1 MGAELFEMSW
11 VQGIVQFFNYLAWTL
26 YVIGLIVAC
35 FECGINYAGGK
46 GDIRAVALNAIKGF
60 MAASLFSVVPVRLY
74 QLAISLQAEFTSGM
88 TGYGTSIGEVAAN
101 IIQEYEEIETVADLV
116 GKPISGFGAVTSAI
130 MVIVCIIM
138 MAYAVIKVFFAN
150 LKRGGILLIQ
160 IAVGKEMRNADIL
173 RGRSGV
179 SVRPRILCW
188 ENVPGAFSS
197 GEPHGEDFRIVL
209 EEIIKI
215 CVPDIYVP
223 RPHAGKFQSAGWI
236 RVGDTLSVGW
246 RVTSSQHWGVPQRRA
261 RIFLVADFGGLTAP
275 KILFKPESLPGYTA
289 PSEGSWKTAAE
300 KIGSCFAGAGGLE

>member
-116 GKPISGFGAVTSAI
+116 LKPI
-130 MVIVCIIM
+130 
-138 MAYAVIKVFFAN
+138 
-150 LKRGGILLIQ
+150 
-160 IAVGKEMRNADIL
+160 
-173 RGRSGV
+173 
-179 SVRPRILCW
+179 
-188 ENVPGAFSS
+188 
-197 GEPHGEDFRIVL
+197 
-209 EEIIKI
+209 
-215 CVPDIYVP
+215 
-223 RPHAGKFQSAGWI
+223 
-236 RVGDTLSVGW
+236 
-246 RVTSSQHWGVPQRRA
+246 
-261 RIFLVADFGGLTAP
+261 RIFEACPTDKSKNAMTTY
-275 KILFKPESLPGYTA
+275 IRCGYLQNWNLIMSKELA
-289 PSEGSWKTAAE
+289 K
-300 KIGSCFAGAGGLE
+300 